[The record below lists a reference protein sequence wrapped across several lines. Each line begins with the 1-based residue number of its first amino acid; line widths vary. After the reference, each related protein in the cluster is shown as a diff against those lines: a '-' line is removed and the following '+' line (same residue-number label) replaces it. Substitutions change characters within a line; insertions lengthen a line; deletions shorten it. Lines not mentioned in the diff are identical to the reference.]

1 MCEQATKSWVMAW
14 ERGYYSPIIMGG
26 LIFLFKQFLM
36 VGKEPHSQATWP
48 GNEASIDI
56 DGILL
61 EITTIWNK
69 TLLANLCM
77 SVSSA
82 HRHLLDRV
90 PSQRV

>member
-1 MCEQATKSWVMAW
+1 
-14 ERGYYSPIIMGG
+14 MGG

-36 VGKEPHSQATWP
+36 VGKEPRSQAMWP

-61 EITTIWNK
+61 EITTMWNK
-69 TLLANLCM
+69 TLLANCNLCT

-82 HRHLLDRV
+82 RRHSLDRV